1 MDLLEMRREYYDEM
15 LAAARGDIPV
25 DTVVQGGR
33 ILNVM
38 TGDILDG
45 DIAIHK
51 HFIVS
56 LFAKNVQA
64 AQRIDASGK
73 IAIPA
78 FIDPHIHIESS
89 MVLPPRYSEIVAAS
103 GTGTVFA
110 DPHEIVNVM
119 GVDGFELMMRNSS
132 DLPIRLRFDIPTCV
146 PSKRGAE
153 SSGADVRA
161 DEIRAMAK
169 RGGRKLGELMSFEEI
184 ISGEPIM
191 TDIVKAGWELG
202 LPRDAHFPMIGAL
215 GNLFGSLGP
224 AQKIGAF
231 AGMIGAQLVRL
242 RALNAFPFRI
252 LSNRLRQ
259 DDQRELDA
267 YMVALGLTAD
277 HETYGPEI
285 QIKLDH
291 GMRLMITS
299 HIFELP
305 LAGMFLQGVKRL
317 RYKSAIGMCTDDI
330 WPDELVEKGGMV
342 GVMRELVRNGLH
354 PIDAVRFAT
363 LNNAERLAQA
373 GIREATLIG
382 ALAPGM
388 VADLV
393 LVAEPL
399 KEFRVDLVMHEG
411 RVVAEDGKMLSSIPD
426 AVIPEPALNT
436 VQVSP
441 VTESTFR
448 LMAPSGQRNG
458 AVLTRVVSVP
468 KPPALPFPTLVEESV
483 AVRDGFLDTDGYIT
497 IAVFNRY
504 GGNGEKPSLGLI
516 EGYSLKDGAIASTLA
531 HDSHNLIVLG
541 TNRAD
546 MVLAVN
552 TVLEMSGGMVAVRDG
567 GILARIALPVGGLMS
582 DASVEEIAGS
592 AKAFRQAI
600 GSLGLDP
607 ESPILP
613 FAIFSLPVAPGAK
626 VTDRGI
632 WDADKGA
639 LVSLFVE
646 GDRDT

>member
-1 MDLLEMRREYYDEM
+1 MNLLEMRREHYDEM

-25 DTVVQGGR
+25 DTLVHGGR

-38 TGDILDG
+38 TGDVLDG

-56 LFAKNVQA
+56 LYAKNVEA
-64 AQRIDASGK
+64 REKIDASGK
-73 IAIPA
+73 MVIPS

-89 MVLPPRYSEIVAAS
+89 MVLPPRYSEVVAAN

-132 DLPIRLRFDIPTCV
+132 NLPIRLRFDIPTCV

-153 SSGADVRA
+153 SSGADLRS
-161 DEIRAMAK
+161 DEIREMAE
-169 RGGRKLGELMSFEEI
+169 RGGKKLGELMSFEEI

-191 TDIVKAGWELG
+191 TEIVKTGWELG
-202 LPRDAHFPMIGAL
+202 LPRDAHFPMTGSL
-215 GNLFGSLGP
+215 GNVFGSLGVGE
-224 AQKIGAF
+224 KIGAF
-231 AGMIGAQLVRL
+231 AGMIGAQFLRW
-242 RALNAFPFRI
+242 RALNALPFRI
-252 LSNRLRQ
+252 LSNRLRK
-259 DDQRELDA
+259 DDHRDLDA

-277 HETYGPEI
+277 HETYGPEM

-291 GMRLMITS
+291 GMRLMLSS
-299 HIFELP
+299 HIFALP
-305 LAGMFLQGVKRL
+305 LIGLLLQGVKRL

-330 WPDELVEKGGMV
+330 WPDALVEDGGMV
-342 GVMRELVRNGLH
+342 RVVRGLVRHGID

-373 GIREATLIG
+373 GIGEATLMG

-393 LVAEPL
+393 LVGEPL
-399 KEFRVDLVMHEG
+399 REFRIDLVMHEG
-411 RVVAEDGKMLSSIPD
+411 RIVAEGGKTLSAIPD

-436 VQVSP
+436 VQVAP
-441 VTESTFR
+441 VTENTFR
-448 LMAPSGQRNG
+448 LAAPSGLTNG
-458 AVLTRVVSVP
+458 AVLTRVLSVP
-468 KPPALPFPTLVEESV
+468 KPPSMPFAALVEERVPLS
-483 AVRDGFLDTDGYIT
+483 DGLLDSRGYIT

-504 GGNGEKPSLGLI
+504 GRNGEKPSLGLI
-516 EGYSLKDGAIASTLA
+516 KGYSLTGGAVASTLS

-541 TNRAD
+541 TNRSD
-546 MVLAVN
+546 MALAVN
-552 TVLEMSGGMVAVRDG
+552 SVLETNGGMAAVKDG
-567 GILARIALPVGGLMS
+567 KVLAKISLPVGGLMS
-582 DASVEEIAGS
+582 DAPIEEIAG
-592 AKAFRQAI
+592 AARGFRQAI

-613 FAIFSLPVAPGAK
+613 FAIFSLPAAPGAK
-626 VTDRGI
+626 VTDLGL
-632 WDADKGA
+632 WDPDRGA
-639 LVSLFVE
+639 LVPLFVE
-646 GDRDT
+646 EER